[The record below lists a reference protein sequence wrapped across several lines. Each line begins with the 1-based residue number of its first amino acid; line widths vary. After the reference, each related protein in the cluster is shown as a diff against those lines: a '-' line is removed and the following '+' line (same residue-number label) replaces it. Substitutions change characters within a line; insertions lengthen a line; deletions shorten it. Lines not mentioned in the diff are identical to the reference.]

1 MARATSRASIGGM
14 IDLALGAIAAQL
26 NQALR
31 RGFGLREDLVV
42 LSNLHEQDGS
52 VALQVDNRIVVSL
65 VNIERDTLPQRD
77 APGARP
83 GQRGVVAPGP
93 VYLNLHVLFA
103 AHFAAANYAEALKMI
118 AATIGHFQARP
129 VLDHQNMPELD
140 PRIDR
145 LALDIANLGIA
156 ELSQLWSIL
165 SGKYLPS
172 VLYRVRMVAVDLG
185 AVAGQYRPV
194 VEPRVAAL

>member
-1 MARATSRASIGGM
+1 M
-14 IDLALGAIAAQL
+14 IDLALGAIVAHL

-31 RGFGLREDLVV
+31 RSFALREDLV
-42 LSNLHEQDGS
+42 LLANLHEQDGS
-52 VALQVDNRIVVSL
+52 VALQADNRIIVSL
-65 VNIERDTLPQRD
+65 VNIERDTTPQRD
-77 APGARP
+77 LRPASPGLRN
-83 GQRGVVAPGP
+83 VLSPGP

-103 AHFAAANYAEALKMI
+103 AHFGAANYTEALKLI
-118 AATIGHFQARP
+118 SGTIGHFQSRP
-129 VLDHQNMPELD
+129 VLDHQNTPELD

-172 VLYRVRMVAVDLG
+172 VLYRVRMVALDMNSVH
-185 AVAGQYRPV
+185 GQGRPI
-194 VEPRVAAL
+194 VEPRTAALG

>member
-1 MARATSRASIGGM
+1 M
-14 IDLALGAIAAQL
+14 IDLALGAIVAQL

-31 RGFGLREDLVV
+31 RGFALREDLAV
-42 LSNLHEQDGS
+42 LAHLHEQDGS
-52 VALQVDNRIVVSL
+52 VALGTDNRIVVSL

-77 APGARP
+77 GPAVRP
-83 GQRGVVAPGP
+83 GLRGVLAPSP
-93 VYLNLHVLFA
+93 VYLNLQVLFA
-103 AHFAAANYAEALKMI
+103 AHFGAANYAEALKMI
-118 AATIGHFQARP
+118 SATIGHFQSRP
-129 VLDHQNMPELD
+129 VLDHQNTPELD

-172 VLYRVRMVAVDLG
+172 VLYRVRMVAVDQQ
-185 AVAGQYRPV
+185 AVVGQGRPI
-194 VEPRVAAL
+194 VEPRTAAL

>member
-1 MARATSRASIGGM
+1 M
-14 IDLALGAIAAQL
+14 IDLALAAIAAQL

-31 RGFGLREDLVV
+31 RGFALREDLVV

-52 VALQVDNRIVVSL
+52 VAIATDNRIVVSL
-65 VNIERDTLPQRD
+65 VNIERDTMPQRD

-83 GQRGVVAPGP
+83 GLRGVLSPAP

-103 AHFAAANYAEALKMI
+103 AHFAAGNYTEALKMI

-129 VLDHQNMPELD
+129 LLDHHNTPELD

-172 VLYRVRMVAVDLG
+172 VLYRVRLVAVDMQ
-185 AVAGQYRPV
+185 AVTGQGRPI
-194 VEPRVAAL
+194 VEPRTAAL

>member
-1 MARATSRASIGGM
+1 M
-14 IDLALGAIAAQL
+14 IDLALGAIVAHL

-31 RGFGLREDLVV
+31 RSFALREDLV
-42 LSNLHEQDGS
+42 LLANLHEQDGS
-52 VALQVDNRIVVSL
+52 VALQADNRIIVSL
-65 VNIERDTLPQRD
+65 VNIERDTMPQRD
-77 APGARP
+77 LRPTSPGLRN
-83 GQRGVVAPGP
+83 VLSPGP

-103 AHFAAANYAEALKMI
+103 AHFGAANYTEALKLI
-118 AATIGHFQARP
+118 SGTIGHFQSRP
-129 VLDHQNMPELD
+129 VLDHQNTPELD

-172 VLYRVRMVAVDLG
+172 VLYRVRMVALDMNSVH
-185 AVAGQYRPV
+185 GQGRPI
-194 VEPRVAAL
+194 VEPRTAALG

>member
-1 MARATSRASIGGM
+1 M

-31 RGFGLREDLVV
+31 RGFALREDLVV
-42 LSNLHEQDGS
+42 LANLHEQDGS

-65 VNIERDTLPQRD
+65 VNIERDAVAQRD
-77 APGARP
+77 PRP
-83 GQRGVVAPGP
+83 AGSGLRGVLSPGP
-93 VYLNLHVLFA
+93 VFLNLYVLFA
-103 AHFAAANYAEALKMI
+103 AHFGAANYAEALKMI
-118 AATIGHFQARP
+118 AGTIGHFQARP
-129 VLDHQNMPELD
+129 VLDHQNTPELD

-145 LALDIANLGIA
+145 LALDIANLSIT

-172 VLYRVRMVAVDLG
+172 VLYRVRLVAVDQQ
-185 AVAGQYRPV
+185 AASGQSRPI
-194 VEPRVAAL
+194 VEPRSAALG